1 METEKGYYGIVIYI
15 HISSDMIETPVSCI
29 KKRPGV
35 KAEPFFFLRH
45 FLRKSPVPI
54 KALPISRADF
64 GKRFLYSP
72 PQSMG
77 SFDGMMP
84 SKKFVSRT

>member
-35 KAEPFFFLRH
+35 KAEPFFFYG
-45 FLRKSPVPI
+45 
-54 KALPISRADF
+54 ISC
-64 GKRFLYSP
+64 
-72 PQSMG
+72 G
-77 SFDGMMP
+77 SHL
-84 SKKFVSRT
+84 SR